1 MLDNMTLAELYDLV
15 ISSPKGGALLAMMA
29 GLGTSFF
36 IILDGMITLIHDFV
50 VPKVKSLWRR
60 WREKR
65 KADKS

>member
-15 ISSPKGGALLAMMA
+15 ISSPKGGALLAVMA
-29 GLGTSFF
+29 VLGVTQFCIF
-36 IILDGMITLIHDFV
+36 YLVVDIIGGIVL
-50 VPKVKSLWRR
+50 PKLESLWRR